1 MGGPRK
7 KIQELE
13 DVKMVGLN
21 MKTMIKWRQHESSIF
36 KDFFATIRFRPNKT
50 LIFALKNENGIVVTK
65 KEKLQK
71 ASCKFYNKL
80 YMASEDQL
88 RREELKTIIFNSLP
102 NKFSK
107 AMNYTLA

>member
-21 MKTMIKWRQHESSIF
+21 IKTMIRWRQHESSIF

-65 KEKLQK
+65 KEKLK
-71 ASCKFYNKL
+71 RLVASFTTSFIWPKRIN
-80 YMASEDQL
+80 
-88 RREELKTIIFNSLP
+88 
-102 NKFSK
+102 
-107 AMNYTLA
+107 